1 MREVIFMFFGTDL
14 AMERRRIVGEMDGI
28 FHREYAVG
36 DASVSEIRIE
46 SDEAAEKLGKSRG
59 SFLTVS
65 VPDMTE
71 DIEVFEGRSRAAA
84 DCLLSLLPKKGSVM
98 VAGLG
103 NEEITSDA
111 LGPKCIARI
120 FATGHIPEEQARQ
133 LGLAGLRT
141 VYAVAPG
148 VAGQTGIE
156 GAQFLKSLCKTLSV
170 SALIAVDALAARD
183 MARLGNTVQITDT
196 GISPGSGVGNPRK
209 EYTRESIGVPVIAV
223 GVPTVIHI
231 LHAAAGIFAQE
242 ITEESEIRAKNYR
255 EAVVTVR
262 DADALIRHAANLTA
276 MAINL
281 ALHPSLSA
289 AELSHLTAR

>member
-1 MREVIFMFFGTDL
+1 MFFGTDL
-14 AMERRRIVGEMDGI
+14 AMERQRIAGDMEGI
-28 FHREYAVG
+28 FHREYTVA
-36 DASVSEIRIE
+36 DATISEIRVE
-46 SDEAAEKLGKSRG
+46 SDSAAKKLGKPCG

-65 VPDMTE
+65 VPNMTE
-71 DIEVFEGRSRAAA
+71 DIEVFEARCRAAA
-84 DCLLSLLPKKGSVM
+84 DCVSSLLPKEGSVM

-111 LGPKCIARI
+111 LGPKCAARI
-120 FATGHIPEEQARQ
+120 FATGHIPKEQAKS
-133 LGLAGLRT
+133 LGLENLRT
-141 VYAVAPG
+141 VYAVSPG

-156 GAQFLKSLCKTLSV
+156 GAQFLKSLCQSLSV

-183 MARLGNTVQITDT
+183 MARLGSTVQITDT

-209 EYTRESIGVPVIAV
+209 EYTKESIGVPVIAV

-231 LHAAAGIFAQE
+231 LHAAASIFDQKITQE
-242 ITEESEIRAKNYR
+242 CEKRANRYQ

-262 DADALIRHAANLTA
+262 DADALIRHAAALTA

-289 AELSHLTAR
+289 SELSHLTAR